1 MSVELEVKRIL
12 FLVFMLVG
20 CEAENIRECGH
31 QCRESDRAMKSYSM
45 DKGCE
50 CEAKKP

>member
-12 FLVFMLVG
+12 FLVFVLVG
-20 CEAENIRECGH
+20 C
-31 QCRESDRAMKSYSM
+31 ESDRAMKSYSA